1 MSTREMTTSEVSRN
15 LSAVLDQAEQ
25 GETIAVTR
33 SGRRVALIVPAPR
46 ANGAAVTAVFRE
58 WAGKLRIDD
67 DFEDAVS
74 AERAAPGRDGDP
86 WRD

>member
-1 MSTREMTTSEVSRN
+1 MREMSTSEVSRN
-15 LSAVLDQAEQ
+15 LAAVLDQAEQ

-46 ANGAAVTAVFRE
+46 ANGAAVAAVFRE
-58 WAGKLRIDD
+58 WGGRLGIDD
-67 DFEDAVS
+67 EFEATVE
-74 AERAAPGRDGDP
+74 AGRAGVGRVEDP